1 MALQGQEVQGVA
13 VTSHKYVQ
21 PESQRFV
28 VLSLVVQ
35 PAKDIQGF
43 VALCPVLGVASQ
55 GATFEE
61 AENNIR
67 EAVGL
72 YLTTIDDDGEL
83 ERIFAEKGLTIGYA
97 DSGGAAQSLLHRG
110 RTAEGG
116 QTLAELFPI
125 GTAA

>member
-1 MALQGQEVQGVA
+1 MS

-28 VLSLVVQ
+28 VLSLIVQ
-35 PAKDIQGF
+35 PATDIQGF
-43 VALCPVLGVASQ
+43 VALCPALGVATQ
-55 GATFEE
+55 GATLEE

-83 ERIFAEKGLTIGYA
+83 ERIFAEKGLTISYPDPGV
-97 DSGGAAQSLLHRG
+97 AARSLQLHRG

-116 QTLAELFPI
+116 HTLAVLFPI
-125 GTAA
+125 RAAA